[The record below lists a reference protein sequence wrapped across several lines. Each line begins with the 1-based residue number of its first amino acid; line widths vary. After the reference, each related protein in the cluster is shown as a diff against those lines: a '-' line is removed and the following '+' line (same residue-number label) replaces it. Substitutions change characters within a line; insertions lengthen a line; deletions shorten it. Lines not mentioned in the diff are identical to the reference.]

1 MMGRNSLTLLAA
13 GGSAGLL
20 LGAYAFQY
28 IGGMAPCTLCLW
40 QRWPHGAAV
49 LIGVFA
55 LTIGGRYWGYL
66 GALAAATTAG
76 IGMFHTGVERGW
88 WEGLASCSA
97 GSIKGLSVTE
107 LLDPTANVAAPVRCD
122 AVPWEMFTLS
132 MASWNVILSMVLV
145 ALWLASARRA

>member
-1 MMGRNSLTLLAA
+1 MTRKTLTLLAA
-13 GGSAGLL
+13 GGSAALL
-20 LGAYAFQY
+20 LGAFAFQY
-28 IGGMAPCTLCLW
+28 IGGMAPCTLCIW
-40 QRWPHGAAV
+40 QRWPHAAAV
-49 LIGVFA
+49 LIGVLA

-66 GALAAATTAG
+66 GAMAAAATAG

-122 AVPWEMFTLS
+122 AVPWEMFSLS
-132 MASWNVILSMVLV
+132 MASWNMILSVALV
-145 ALWLASARRA
+145 VLWLASTRRP

>member
-1 MMGRNSLTLLAA
+1 MTRKTLILLAA
-13 GGSAGLL
+13 GGSAALL
-20 LGAYAFQY
+20 LGAFAFQY
-28 IGGMAPCTLCLW
+28 IGGMAPCTLCIW

-49 LIGVFA
+49 VIGVLA
-55 LTIGGRYWGYL
+55 LTIGGRSWGYL

-97 GSIKGLSVTE
+97 GSIKGLSITE

-122 AVPWEMFTLS
+122 AVPWEMFSLS
-132 MASWNVILSMVLV
+132 MASWNMILSLVLV
-145 ALWLASARRA
+145 GLWLASARRA